1 MSRCRCSER
10 IESDDDRFDYE
21 NPQQLHAAIDMTVN
35 EALDYAVL
43 KPIVC
48 NWGTETLF
56 LLTYFSPTM
65 MDGRDGMCGLLLM
78 HNQLCRN
85 ITEDHNH

>member
-1 MSRCRCSER
+1 M
-10 IESDDDRFDYE
+10 DDDRFDYE
-21 NPQQLHAAIDMTVN
+21 NPQQLGASVDMRVN
-35 EALDYAVL
+35 EASDYAVL
-43 KPIVC
+43 KIIVC

-78 HNQLCRN
+78 HNQLCSN
-85 ITEDHNH
+85 ITKDHNH